1 MGLGGRGGG
10 GQNKQRKGV
19 EIFIKFNKWEGV
31 QNKQGVGIS
40 KNVLISIMNKK
51 IDMNV

>member
-10 GQNKQRKGV
+10 VKNKQRKGV

-31 QNKQGVGIS
+31 QNKQGGWDFKLSIN
-40 KNVLISIMNKK
+40 KRDRNV
-51 IDMNV
+51 